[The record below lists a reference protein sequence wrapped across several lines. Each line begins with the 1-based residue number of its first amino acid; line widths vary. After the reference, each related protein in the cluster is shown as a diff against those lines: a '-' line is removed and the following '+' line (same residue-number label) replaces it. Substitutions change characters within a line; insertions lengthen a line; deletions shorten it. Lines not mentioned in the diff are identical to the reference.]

1 VGVTERPL
9 LFGDAG
15 TLLGIVSEPAGGVR
29 PQMPLVILLNAG
41 LIHRV
46 GPNRLH
52 VLLARR
58 LATRG
63 VAAFRV
69 DLSGRG
75 DSDVRRDELSFMASG
90 VAEVRAAM
98 DRLQQ
103 LYGTKRFVLMGIC
116 SGADTSGAAAC
127 VDARVAG
134 LVVIEGAAYPT
145 KRSMRRYYARRIF
158 RAETLLNTIRGRNAI
173 GQWLRRRRAQAPAAS
188 PAAAMIAVAPAA
200 SGGLQQVAAA
210 LQMLVDR
217 GVEIMA
223 VFTGSSAVYNYA
235 GQIRDAFPG
244 VRFGDRLREDYYP
257 AADHTF
263 TRLPEQARLI
273 EAVAGWMEQK
283 FAAAAATEAA
293 DPAWDG
299 SPEFTEV
306 VHF

>member
-1 VGVTERPL
+1 MTERPL

-15 TLLGIVSEPAGGVR
+15 ALLGIVSEPAGGVR

-58 LATRG
+58 LAERG
-63 VAAFRV
+63 IAAFRV

-75 DSDVRRDELSFMASG
+75 DSDVRRDDLSFMASG
-90 VAEVRAAM
+90 VAEARAAM

-103 LYGTKRFVLMGIC
+103 NYGTRQFVLMGIC
-116 SGADTSGAAAC
+116 SGADTSGAVGC
-127 VDARVAG
+127 LDPRVTG

-145 KRSMRRYYARRIF
+145 RRSIRRYYARRIF

-173 GQWLRRRRAQAPAAS
+173 GRRLRGRAG
-188 PAAAMIAVAPAA
+188 AAAAADPAPMITVAPAA
-200 SGGLQQVAAA
+200 SGGMAQVAAA

-217 GVEIMA
+217 GVEIMT

-235 GQIRDAFPG
+235 GQIREAFPG
-244 VRFGDRLREDYYP
+244 VRFDSRLREDYYP
-257 AADHTF
+257 NADHTF

-273 EAVAGWMEQK
+273 DAVVRWMDDK
-283 FAAAAATEAA
+283 FAAAAAAEAA
-293 DPAWDG
+293 PGWDG
-299 SPEFTEV
+299 SAEFTEV